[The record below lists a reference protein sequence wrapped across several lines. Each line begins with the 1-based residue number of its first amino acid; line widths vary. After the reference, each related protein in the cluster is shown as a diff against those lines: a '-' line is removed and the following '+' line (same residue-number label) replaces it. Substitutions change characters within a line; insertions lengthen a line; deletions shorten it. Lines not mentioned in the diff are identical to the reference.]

1 MNDFNGS
8 DNRDGRIFE
17 TILVPQLSWKIP
29 RFNILRLATRLD
41 NFWGL
46 FESVSLFSLGS
57 YFWKIR
63 LILVLLRHKDFLME
77 IGISSKDGWTLSA
90 LYDNILV

>member
-1 MNDFNGS
+1 MLRYPCHFKKQTILTSNYFVNDFNGS

-17 TILVPQLSWKIP
+17 TILVPQLSCKIP

-46 FESVSLFSLGS
+46 FEIVSLFSLGS

-63 LILVLLRHKDFLME
+63 LILVLLRHKDF
-77 IGISSKDGWTLSA
+77 
-90 LYDNILV
+90 